1 VTVFLADEQAASVAI
16 DELHALA
23 ALVLREEGY
32 PEEAEVTLLLVDES
46 EMTSYNQRF
55 LDRDGPTDVLAFPLE
70 ELIPG
75 LVPDIDANGPPLSLG
90 DVVIAPS
97 YVQLQADDHDVT
109 FEDEMALM
117 VTHGILHL
125 LGYDHTEDE
134 DAERMEA
141 RERQLLALAG
151 RTRR

>member
-1 VTVFLADEQAASVAI
+1 
-16 DELHALA
+16 
-23 ALVLREEGY
+23 
-32 PEEAEVTLLLVDES
+32 
-46 EMTSYNQRF
+46 
-55 LDRDGPTDVLAFPLE
+55 LE